1 MKKGIIYPSSRMIK
15 AGSMTQFPA
24 SHFSLLGSCDQILSS
39 GLNEDDEL
47 VLLKQHKRQNVG
59 FFFFWLFLVGKLL
72 LKVKTKCGNERMK
85 EVIFHRQ
92 QWEMESECPMG
103 SMHFHLKP
111 IKDL

>member
-59 FFFFWLFLVGKLL
+59 FFFFLAILGGK
-72 LKVKTKCGNERMK
+72 TA
-85 EVIFHRQ
+85 
-92 QWEMESECPMG
+92 
-103 SMHFHLKP
+103 
-111 IKDL
+111 IKSQD